1 MQLGCVIMTLWPMAR
16 NVSAFAHLDMYH
28 TLDIEAN
35 CSATGTPAGCWT
47 AGVTCNAALARV
59 DDFATEV
66 VAWLE
71 AYSLTGLNLD

>member
-1 MQLGCVIMTLWPMAR
+1 
-16 NVSAFAHLDMYH
+16 MYH